1 MLFDVKTVNKLLGI
15 DESYKAP
22 EKMLQLML
30 DDQKR
35 VEIFKKFLE
44 ISTNMQFDWF
54 HEYFED
60 EQAERK
66 TKKQDF
72 TPQGIADLMSAIV
85 GKNPSGTYYEPAADT
100 GTSREDVVF
109 HILCSTYKN
118 AISML
123 MAKG

>member
-60 EQAERK
+60 EQTELDLDDNSDDS
-66 TKKQDF
+66 KQVELFDEK
-72 TPQGIADLMSAIV
+72 G
-85 GKNPSGTYYEPAADT
+85 EPKDE
-100 GTSREDVVF
+100 SKE
-109 HILCSTYKN
+109 
-118 AISML
+118 ME
-123 MAKG
+123 